1 MFFHSAEATSVH
13 LPDSV
18 EVNAVELLDS
28 VEGLLA
34 VQPPDMEDTDPDEPE
49 GEDVK
54 RDEQLGILQILDKLD
69 EVADILING

>member
-1 MFFHSAEATSVH
+1 MLQWVSFFFFHSAEETF
-13 LPDSV
+13 V
-18 EVNAVELLDS
+18 EGNAVQL
-28 VEGLLA
+28 
-34 VQPPDMEDTDPDEPE
+34 PDMEDSDPDEPE